1 MKRKRFRNGTVTFG
15 VVSVGQYRIHGGISD
30 DVFLRENLPNSRRN
44 KKSSNDNEDPLDVGR
59 RNSLRIINDISQWS
73 RRLPFSSMVMTSND
87 KSQWSRRLSFSSM
100 MMTSNDNK
108 SMVQETLIFF
118 DGDNE

>member
-15 VVSVGQYRIHGGISD
+15 VVSVGQYRIHGGTSD

-59 RNSLRIINDISQWS
+59 RNSLRIINDISQRS
-73 RRLPFSSMVMTSND
+73 RRLP
-87 KSQWSRRLSFSSM
+87 FSSM

-108 SMVQETLIFF
+108 STVQETPIFF
-118 DGDNE
+118 DDDDE